1 MSLPLYQIADQYRD
15 ILSSVDQIASDE
27 DNPEV
32 LKQLLQ
38 DTLDS
43 LNLDQQF
50 ADKALAVACYAREV
64 EAEAQAVKQTEDSL
78 RLRRKRLEMRSE
90 WLRDYLLTQM
100 QKANKAELKNAQILV
115 KLRKTPPRIVVDK
128 ESDIP
133 EEFKEFETV
142 THIRKNWMLEKLKS
156 GDVDSIA
163 GVHLETGVTLTLR

>member
-32 LKQLLQ
+32 LQQLLQ

-50 ADKALAVACYAREV
+50 ADKALAVACYTREL
-64 EAEAQAVKQTEDSL
+64 EAEAQAVKQTEESL

-100 QKANKAELKNAQILV
+100 QKANKTELKNAQILV
-115 KLRKTPPRIVVDK
+115 KLRKTPPRIVVYK

-133 EEFKEFETV
+133 EEFKEVETI
-142 THIRKNWMLEKLKS
+142 TRLRKSWMMEKLKS
-156 GDVDSIA
+156 GDMDFIP
-163 GVHLETGVTLTLR
+163 GVHLETGVTLSLK